1 MKKFLY
7 FLLFCLI
14 TLSSACSANDPSYEA
29 GQQMGSAITSH
40 WGSIAAGGND
50 NKVFWYAEDYD
61 FSKVKAVILTTNVSP
76 YASDPYLKFKYIDIL
91 NKKFKDKGISFID
104 ESAVI
109 NDYNKYVKENNINP
123 EYYSILAYVYETYK
137 TTNYMKV
144 NIYAYSNRPHPGI
157 RTMGDCWVDFKMI
170 DVDRFQLNV
179 PNSMDV
185 LFYNDQRLDAIN
197 ASKGGLLDR
206 ITGRFKSK
214 FNDAIEKKPITE

>member
-1 MKKFLY
+1 
-7 FLLFCLI
+7 
-14 TLSSACSANDPSYEA
+14 
-29 GQQMGSAITSH
+29 
-40 WGSIAAGGND
+40 
-50 NKVFWYAEDYD
+50 
-61 FSKVKAVILTTNVSP
+61 
-76 YASDPYLKFKYIDIL
+76 
-91 NKKFKDKGISFID
+91 
-104 ESAVI
+104 
-109 NDYNKYVKENNINP
+109 
-123 EYYSILAYVYETYK
+123 
-137 TTNYMKV
+137 MKV